1 MNEKRFIE
9 LLNLYLDGEIDDT
22 EKQLLDEALQK
33 SSERRAIF
41 QQYAV
46 LQKAS
51 LEASEK
57 FKPQMRK
64 SVDFR
69 KYAELA
75 RNADSR
81 IFNGFAYS
89 AVALLLI
96 GLLFATA
103 FRFVGDS
110 VWEAVF
116 DSGGEAVAEV
126 QAFRFDDTK
135 RSSDGSH
142 ETTAIQTAFNEPLLA
157 EENEFGSFSERTMDR
172 FQSRWESLKTNFHP
186 DEVESDRSLFFGS
199 PFSGAD
205 RPYRGVEEASLAN
218 FRFQR

>member
-1 MNEKRFIE
+1 MKEKRFIE

-46 LQKAS
+46 LQKAA
-51 LEASEK
+51 LAASEK

-89 AVALLLI
+89 AAALLFI
-96 GLLFATA
+96 GILFATA
-103 FRFVGDS
+103 FRFVGES

-116 DSGGEAVAEV
+116 DSGGEAVAQV
-126 QAFRFDDTK
+126 QSFRFDDTRESS
-135 RSSDGSH
+135 RSESERS
-142 ETTAIQTAFNEPLLA
+142 AIESAFNQPLLNQ
-157 EENEFGSFSERTMDR
+157 ESDFGSFSERAMSR
-172 FQSRWESLKTNFHP
+172 FQTRMETLKANAYLEET
-186 DEVESDRSLFFGS
+186 ESDRSFSFGS
-199 PFSGAD
+199 PFSSSD
-205 RPYRGVEEASLAN
+205 RSYRGIEEATLAN